1 MDSEVPHV
9 TSLESFTFML
19 IKTFANL
26 PREKITAKANFL
38 RNLIL
43 AKLGECKYILK
54 KKGLLLRGESRFQV
68 LF

>member
-26 PREKITAKANFL
+26 PSEKSLQKQTFSEI
-38 RNLIL
+38 
-43 AKLGECKYILK
+43 
-54 KKGLLLRGESRFQV
+54 
-68 LF
+68 